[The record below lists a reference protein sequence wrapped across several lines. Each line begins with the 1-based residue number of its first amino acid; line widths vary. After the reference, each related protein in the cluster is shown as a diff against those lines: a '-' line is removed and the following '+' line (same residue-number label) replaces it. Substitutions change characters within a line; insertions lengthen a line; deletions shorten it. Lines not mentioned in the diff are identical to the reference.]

1 MDAQSCQQANWYDV
15 GYRDAIFGL
24 QPQDDIYGHQCQ
36 AHGAS
41 VNVARYAEGFR
52 EGRHEFEMRTS
63 GSHD

>member
-1 MDAQSCQQANWYDV
+1 MDAQSCQRANWHDL

-24 QPQDDIYGHQCQ
+24 QSQDSIYGSQCQ
-36 AHGAS
+36 AHGVSMDA
-41 VNVARYAEGFR
+41 ARYAEGFR

>member
-1 MDAQSCQQANWYDV
+1 MDAQSCQQANWDDV

-24 QPQDDIYGHQCQ
+24 QPQDGIYGQQCQ

-41 VNVARYAEGFR
+41 VNATRYAEGFR